1 MDIALDFQRYWLD
14 KELSAIEK
22 VRRIESKSDE

>member
-1 MDIALDFQRYWLD
+1 MPEASIISKIESAASKCETV

-22 VRRIESKSDE
+22 VR